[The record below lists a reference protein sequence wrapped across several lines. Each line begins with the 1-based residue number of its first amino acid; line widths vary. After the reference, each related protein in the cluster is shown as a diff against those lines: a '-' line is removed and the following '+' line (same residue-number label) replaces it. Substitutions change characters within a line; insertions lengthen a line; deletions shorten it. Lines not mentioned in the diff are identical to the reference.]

1 MIMLRKL
8 IERSNE
14 KEFYQNSWLLL
25 KSINYKT
32 EKINLCEINLFLDD
46 RDFNEDT
53 IIKQDWKIIATEF
66 YQINNFW
73 SENLLPYIKLEL
85 LEEHPLL
92 WEYKNSTLECQL
104 SELPNEI
111 HQFIGNLYFALE
123 KITGNW
129 ISFQNIIFG
138 IQQFHRGNNKVR
150 INIPEPL
157 KETFKAITNK
167 YNIKFEII
175 KENKID
181 KDDYSEIKILIFGNR
196 DVSPNEYNFG
206 QPYIIAK
213 DFSAIVTNL
222 Q

>member
-1 MIMLRKL
+1 M
-8 IERSNE
+8 
-14 KEFYQNSWLLL
+14 
-25 KSINYKT
+25 
-32 EKINLCEINLFLDD
+32 
-46 RDFNEDT
+46 
-53 IIKQDWKIIATEF
+53 
-66 YQINNFW
+66 
-73 SENLLPYIKLEL
+73 
-85 LEEHPLL
+85 
-92 WEYKNSTLECQL
+92 
-104 SELPNEI
+104 
-111 HQFIGNLYFALE
+111 YFALE

-129 ISFQNIIFG
+129 ISFQNIIFS

-150 INIPEPL
+150 INITEPL

-213 DFSAIVTNL
+213 DFNAIVTNL